1 MRSQLKNYLFKK
13 DSNDGGQ
20 YINVAQ
26 ILVHPSYNPN
36 TQENDFSLLLL
47 QNPIQFS
54 SKAGAACLPPD
65 TSATFVGT
73 NLTISGWGLQSEKGS
88 QSQKLKA
95 GFVKGLDLNHP
106 VILLQSSDWV
116 FVLLPFKTLAKSQK

>member
-1 MRSQLKNYLFKK
+1 LEIK
-13 DSNDGGQ
+13 DRNDGGQ

-26 ILVHPSYNPN
+26 ILVHPNYNSE

-73 NLTISGWGLQSEKGS
+73 NLTISGWGLESEEGTQST
-88 QSQKLKA
+88 KLKA
-95 GFVKGLDLNHP
+95 AFVKGLGLN
-106 VILLQSSDWV
+106 IIFSD
-116 FVLLPFKTLAKSQK
+116 